1 MEDWGLIMLST
12 VMEVGAIIA
21 LIGGTAYFF
30 FQYAPMIIDFFNQL
44 QIVVSQLSVYV
55 PDWLQ
60 PFIIISLL
68 LSGIGLL
75 VKLL

>member
-1 MEDWGLIMLST
+1 MLST
-12 VMEVGAIIA
+12 ILEVGAIVA

-30 FQYAPMIIDFFNQL
+30 FQYMPYIIDFWNQL
-44 QIVVSQLSVYV
+44 QIVISDISIYI

-60 PFIIISLL
+60 PFILISLL
-68 LSGIGLL
+68 LSCVGLL